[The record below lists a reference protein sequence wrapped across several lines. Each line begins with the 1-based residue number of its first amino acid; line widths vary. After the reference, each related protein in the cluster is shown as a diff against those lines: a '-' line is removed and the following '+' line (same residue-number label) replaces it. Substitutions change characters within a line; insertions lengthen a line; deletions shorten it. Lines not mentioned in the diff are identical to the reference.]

1 MSAEL
6 RVIVRIFDHFRIFVF
21 LFLTFLRITFKGDHR
36 RILVNGNRTFKIGR
50 YRTIANE
57 KYDTEGQL
65 PKINLQEFVVKRC
78 VSRVSTFI
86 FTRNIAG
93 RKRIFPRFRQTS
105 DNVISNR

>member
-36 RILVNGNRTFKIGR
+36 RILVNGNRTFKM
-50 YRTIANE
+50 YRTIANV